1 MCNVKRNIEF
11 ANKSEF
17 LIFYSSMYDSN
28 SKHQIGR
35 HVREDIFLIL
45 KPLNEM
51 NEYNIKFITDFI
63 IQEHIIDT
71 KVL

>member
-1 MCNVKRNIEF
+1 
-11 ANKSEF
+11 
-17 LIFYSSMYDSN
+17 MYDSN
-28 SKHQIGR
+28 SKDQIGR

-51 NEYNIKFITDFI
+51 NEFNIKFITDSI
-63 IQEHIIDT
+63 LQQHIIDT